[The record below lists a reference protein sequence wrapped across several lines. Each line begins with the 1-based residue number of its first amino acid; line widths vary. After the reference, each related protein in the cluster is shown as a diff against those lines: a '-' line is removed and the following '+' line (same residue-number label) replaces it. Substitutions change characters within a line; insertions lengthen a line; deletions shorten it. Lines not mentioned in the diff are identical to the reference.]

1 VTHSG
6 AASTK
11 VTVFTISGNDPTPVY
26 SATIDV
32 GLNPFGL
39 AYAP

>member
-1 VTHSG
+1 
-6 AASTK
+6 
-11 VTVFTISGNDPTPVY
+11 VTVFTASDKDPTPVY

-39 AYAP
+39 TYAP